1 MSRYAEKQNDSD
13 EIESD
18 EEKLDSED
26 LFIIPKKKPYFNILY
41 SRPVTNVP
49 IQSSRSKGYKKREE
63 ISHLVKSIDTVF
75 YSKKVKQIKMLN
87 ISVYFLHKKF

>member
-1 MSRYAEKQNDSD
+1 MSRYGEKQNDSD

-26 LFIIPKKKPYFNILY
+26 LFIIPKKKPISY

-49 IQSSRSKGYKKREE
+49 IQSSTSKGYKKREE
-63 ISHLVKSIDTVF
+63 ISHLVKTFDTVF
-75 YSKKVKQIKMLN
+75 YSKKVKNK
-87 ISVYFLHKKF
+87 SKC